1 MTNIGDS
8 IVYVFDPTNLSPYNI
23 PMGKQKLTPEHI
35 FYTPCSGIW
44 QTVWLESVPTD
55 SIDKLDI
62 DAGADGKSKNFY
74 SPSPICTDSV

>member
-1 MTNIGDS
+1 
-8 IVYVFDPTNLSPYNI
+8 
-23 PMGKQKLTPEHI
+23 MGKQKLTPEHI

-62 DAGADGKSKNFY
+62 DAGADGKSKNIY
-74 SPSPICTDSV
+74 CLRPNCADSV